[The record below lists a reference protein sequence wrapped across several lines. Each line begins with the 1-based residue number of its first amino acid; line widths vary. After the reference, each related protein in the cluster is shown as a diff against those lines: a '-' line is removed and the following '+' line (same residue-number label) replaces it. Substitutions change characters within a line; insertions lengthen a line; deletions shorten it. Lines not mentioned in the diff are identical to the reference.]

1 MNIQHAIDEIKS
13 KRYESYTKKSDIKR
27 IMNAMESGEWEEVK
41 KSRLYKLHGGE
52 YCELLSI
59 LHRYVKE

>member
-13 KRYESYTKKSDIKR
+13 GRYKSYTNRFDIKR

-59 LHRYVKE
+59 LHRYVRE